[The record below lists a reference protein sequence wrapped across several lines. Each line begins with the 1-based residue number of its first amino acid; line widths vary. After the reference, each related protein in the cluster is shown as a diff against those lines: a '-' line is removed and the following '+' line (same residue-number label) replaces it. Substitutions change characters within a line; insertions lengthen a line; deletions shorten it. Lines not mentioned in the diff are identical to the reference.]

1 VAREKKTEDPRP
13 APVFDSLA
21 TGHWPLATRCME
33 WRAAMA
39 AGEPPRSASIAP
51 GRSHRP
57 NAGRRGVIPRG
68 EKMGTLEENQ
78 FSVYDENAIRIQTGR
93 QFYIYLP
100 TRPIDTSLPTR
111 NSSAMAGARNGMPQ
125 SWSSTS
131 CASIPISLRRFPHLA
146 KGGVRGGGPRA
157 RPVTRPGTGRGP
169 TSPACE
175 NSV

>member
-1 VAREKKTEDPRP
+1 
-13 APVFDSLA
+13 
-21 TGHWPLATRCME
+21 
-33 WRAAMA
+33 
-39 AGEPPRSASIAP
+39 
-51 GRSHRP
+51 
-57 NAGRRGVIPRG
+57 
-68 EKMGTLEENQ
+68 MGTLEENQ